1 MNSNPA
7 EYHRNSKQWHE
18 LLGKTGTV
26 ILATQTEIA
35 SEALESFLPYC
46 FLILELDDA
55 PQKRIEV
62 MGEAQV
68 AFKPGDRVSLQLRRV
83 AEPNATGILPYGL
96 KACKQFA

>member
-7 EYHRNSKQWHE
+7 EYHRNSKEWQT

-46 FLILELDDA
+46 FLIIELDDT
-55 PQKRIEV
+55 PKKRLEI

-68 AFKPGDRVSLQLRRV
+68 LFKPGDRVSLQLRRV
-83 AEPNATGILPYGL
+83 AEPSKTGILPYGL